1 MRHSHQ
7 ASKRSALISSI
18 AGCSFAVGLVLWLLV
33 RTAGPMPDAPL
44 GLRIVAGAHAVAKQL
59 TQLSLIYLLPLLLCE
74 VTVQMSKALKWT
86 AVLRTVHPVRY
97 SSALRGVIVGAAAT
111 HLVPLRLD
119 EVLRAGVVARREGV
133 APATVFGTVVID
145 RIVEVFFLGCIL
157 VALALGTGDL
167 PDVFAQAAW
176 ILGAGFALVL
186 LGCIVLIR
194 WEDHVVRGLPEGETG
209 QRIANALASLSLGLR
224 SLPKGSNLKLLLL
237 GAAGEWAA
245 TIAFYLL
252 ILHMAGLGAPPNLA
266 ILLALGNTVSYALP
280 NLPGALGFFELI
292 QGGMLEAVVQ
302 LDPAKA
308 TALALSA
315 HAILMVPVT
324 AAGLVVGF
332 FEWRNKAPSSAANND
347 QGC

>member
-1 MRHSHQ
+1 
-7 ASKRSALISSI
+7 
-18 AGCSFAVGLVLWLLV
+18 
-33 RTAGPMPDAPL
+33 MPDAPL
-44 GLRIVAGAHAVAKQL
+44 GLKIVAGAHAVTGQL
-59 TQLSLIYLLPLLLCE
+59 SQLSLTYLLPLLLCE
-74 VTVQMSKALKWT
+74 LTVQLSKALKWT

-97 SSALRGVIVGAAAT
+97 STALRGVIVGAAAT

-133 APATVFGTVVID
+133 PPATVFGTVVID
-145 RIVEVFFLGCIL
+145 RIVEVFFLGCVL
-157 VALALGTGDL
+157 VTLALSTGGL
-167 PDVFAQAAW
+167 PDVFAQASW
-176 ILGAGFALVL
+176 ILGAGFSVAL
-186 LGCIVLIR
+186 LGCIALVR
-194 WEDHVVRGLPEGETG
+194 WEGHFIRRLPAG
-209 QRIANALASLSLGLR
+209 QVSHRIGDALTSLSVGLR
-224 SLPKGSNLKLLLL
+224 SLPRGSNLALLFL

-245 TIAFYLL
+245 TITFYVL

-315 HAILMVPVT
+315 HALLMVPVT
-324 AAGLVVGF
+324 AAGLLVGF
-332 FEWRNKAPSSAANND
+332 FEWKGKASPTAANNED
-347 QGC
+347 GC